1 MSQSLPE
8 RLQAALI
15 DRYAI
20 QGEVG
25 AGGMATVYLA
35 HDVRHD
41 RKVALKVLRPELAAV
56 IGAERF
62 LAEIKTTANLQH
74 PHILPLHDSG
84 EVDGTVF
91 YVMPFVEG
99 ESLRDRLS
107 REKQLPVGDAA
118 RIATEV
124 AGALDYAHRKGII
137 HRDIKPENILLH
149 DGRALVADFGIA
161 LAASTAGGTRMTE
174 TGMSLGTPHYMSPE
188 QAMGERDLDART
200 DVYALGC
207 VLHEMLVGE
216 PPFTGPTAQAIVAKV
231 MTEGPAPVGTLRKTV
246 PLHVEDAVLTAL
258 EKLPADRFASAAE
271 FASAVE
277 GAPGQATTRSHRSRA
292 PAPVART
299 RILWPIG
306 FVVAAGLAL
315 WGWLRPQAP
324 ILEQPPSRLA
334 VPLPNLGGAST
345 SLQRQLALTPD
356 GSTLIYTAIAP
367 DGENRTMRRRLDEL
381 ESSVLPGVVPFLSG
395 YVVSPDGREFIGVVG
410 ATEMYR
416 YSIAG
421 GNSKPLPREIA
432 ATSWAVWEKSGA
444 IWFSATTDIDRG
456 IARLGEGDMV
466 TRPFG
471 AEDADLTLQQIL
483 PDDRTALVLQ
493 VPQGTASGAALLLDL
508 RTGEATML
516 IDVAIVQ
523 IRYTAGHLVY
533 ALTDGMLE
541 AVPFDPR
548 ARRLEGEP
556 VRIASG
562 VSLTGTG
569 VAQFAVATN
578 GMVAYMPEEPRSL
591 VLVDRDGRRR
601 PATDEE
607 RNFHAPMFS
616 PDGRRIATD
625 FNSPDGRDVWVLE
638 VGVGLLS
645 RATFDRDGHD
655 ATWMPDGRSLTYT
668 SVPGGT
674 IGLLRTR
681 PGIAEPAES
690 LLVSP
695 QLAYTGLWLGDGTA
709 LVTAANALEPNSRGD
724 IGIVRNG
731 GAGPLEP
738 LVATRFEELMPAVS
752 GDDRWLAFVSN
763 QSGQDQVYLRP
774 LSGDGDQVQVSLA
787 GGIEPVWGPDGRELF
802 YRSGAGRGSELMVA
816 DIRTEPALA
825 VTSRRALFSVADI
838 ATATPHSN
846 YDVSPDGN
854 TFVMVRFNPSS
865 RIMVIQNLP
874 ALVRRLRG
882 TAGDN

>member
-1 MSQSLPE
+1 MPE
-8 RLQAALI
+8 FLDRLKSVLA

-20 QGEVG
+20 EREIG

-41 RKVALKVLRPELAAV
+41 RKVALKVLRPELGAV

-62 LAEIKTTANLQH
+62 LTEIRTTANLQH

-84 EVDGTVF
+84 EVEGTVF

-99 ESLRDRLS
+99 ESLRDRLN
-107 REKQLPVGDAA
+107 REKQLPLGDAVQ
-118 RIATEV
+118 IATEV

-161 LAASTAGGTRMTE
+161 LAASTAAGTRMTE

-231 MTEGPAPVGTLRKTV
+231 MTDEPTPTGKLRKTV
-246 PLHVEDAVLTAL
+246 PLHLEDAVLTAL

-271 FASAVE
+271 FASALE
-277 GAPGQATTRSHRSRA
+277 GGKERSTSRSRRSRGAPQATRA
-292 PAPVART
+292 RM
-299 RILWPIG
+299 LWPIG
-306 FVVAAGLAL
+306 VVVMTGLAL
-315 WGWLRPQAP
+315 WGWLRPQSDT
-324 ILEQPPSRLA
+324 LDQPPSRLA
-334 VPLPNLGGAST
+334 VLLPNLGGAST

-356 GSTLIYTAIAP
+356 GSTLIYTAIAS
-367 DGENRTMRRRLDEL
+367 DGENRTMRRPLDEL

-395 YVVSPDGREFIGVVG
+395 YAISPDGREFIGVVG
-410 ATEMYR
+410 STEMYR

-421 GNSKPLPREIA
+421 GNSKPLPSEIA
-432 ATSWAVWEKSGA
+432 GSSWAAWERDGA
-444 IWFSATTDIDRG
+444 IWFSAKTDIDRG
-456 IARLGEGDMV
+456 IARLGEADSV

-471 AEDADLTLQQIL
+471 TQHSDLALMQIL
-483 PDDRTALVLQ
+483 PDDRTALV
-493 VPQGTASGAALLLDL
+493 VRSPAGTSSGPALLLDL
-508 RTGEATML
+508 RGGETTML
-516 IDVAIVQ
+516 IDVAIVE

-533 ALTDGMLE
+533 ALADGSLE
-541 AVPFDPR
+541 AVRFDPR
-548 ARRLEGEP
+548 TRLLDGGP

-562 VSLTGTG
+562 VSLTGAG
-569 VAQFAVATN
+569 VAQFTVSVN
-578 GMVAYMPEEPRSL
+578 GTVAYIPEEPRSL
-591 VLVDRDGRRR
+591 VLVDRDGRSR
-601 PATDEE
+601 PATGEK
-607 RNFHAPMFS
+607 RNFHTPMFS

-625 FNSPDGRDVWVLE
+625 FNSPDGRDVWILDVDA
-638 VGVGLLS
+638 GLLT

-668 SVPGGT
+668 SLPGGT
-674 IGLLRTR
+674 VGIFRTR
-681 PGIAEPAES
+681 PGSAEPAES

-695 QLAYTGLWLGDGTA
+695 QLGYTGLWKGDGTA
-709 LVTAANALEPNSRGD
+709 LVTVGNSLEPNSRLD
-724 IGIVRNG
+724 IGIVGNG
-731 GAGPLEP
+731 GNGPVEP
-738 LVATRFEELMPAVS
+738 LVATRFDEQMPAVS
-752 GDDRWLAFVSN
+752 ADDRWLAFVSN
-763 QSGQDQVYLRP
+763 QSGQDEVYVRP
-774 LSGDGDQVQVSLA
+774 LRGDGDQVQVSLA
-787 GGIEPVWGPDGRELF
+787 GGIEPVWGPDGQELF
-802 YRSGAGRGSELMVA
+802 YRSGAGGGSELMVA
-816 DIRTEPALA
+816 SVETDPAFA

-846 YDVSPDGN
+846 YDVSPDGK

-874 ALVRRLRG
+874 ALVRKLGGG
-882 TAGDN
+882 TGMVR